1 MNYTPQF
8 QMPSQQIV
16 LRSTSEISSRN
27 GVKCLD
33 YGGSGVGKTRLCA
46 TAPSPVILSA
56 EGGLLSLRKLNLP
69 YIEINSMPAL
79 QSAYQWCLSSAEAR
93 QFASI
98 AMDSISEIAEVVLR
112 TEMAKNKDGRKAYG
126 ELLIQ
131 VIALARDFRD
141 IPGKNVIITAK
152 QEWSKDDQSG
162 IMMFAPMMPGSKLG
176 PQLPY
181 FFDEVF
187 QHCVFVDPQTKQ
199 RGEWLR
205 TRPDSQNVAK
215 DRSGALNEWE
225 APNLTAIFQK
235 IMA

>member
-1 MNYTPQF
+1 MNAYTPQF
-8 QMPSQQIV
+8 QMPSQIM
-16 LRSTSEISSRN
+16 LRSTSEISARN

-69 YIEINSMPAL
+69 YIEINSMVAL
-79 QSAYQWCLSSAEAR
+79 QSAYQWCLNSAEAR
-93 QFASI
+93 QFATI
-98 AMDSISEIAEVVLR
+98 CMDSISEIAEVCLR

-141 IPGKNVIITAK
+141 IPGKNVIVTAK

-187 QHCVFVDPQTKQ
+187 QHCVFTDPQTKQ